1 MSDKIRTDAMNHL
14 FEAVLSLQ
22 SIEECYSFFEDICT
36 INELL
41 TMSQR
46 LEVAGM
52 LRQQNT
58 YVEIT
63 EKTGASTTT
72 IGRVNRSLHYGKD
85 GYELVLQRLEENR
98 KKVEL
103 QERQD

>member
-98 KKVEL
+98 KNVEL